1 MNFSANSHW
10 RSKGCYGSFCVRR
23 YSYISKTLKGKSGR
37 KRNDSSRRAGALHF
51 AKRLLFCCRGI
62 FQKAADM
69 RSTFSFMK
77 RCTVSVLAIHTVKT
91 QRNRLRLPADLLPA
105 VPGVGEKRKP
115 GIGQLL
121 LPVFQRRES
130 LSTRI
135 KRRRLS
141 LICRYELLEQ
151 QHVCIEL

>member
-37 KRNDSSRRAGALHF
+37 KRNDSSRRAGALQS

-69 RSTFSFMK
+69 RSTFLFMK
-77 RCTVSVLAIHTVKT
+77 KCTVSVLAIHTVKT
-91 QRNRLRLPADLLPA
+91 QRNRLRPQQIFFRLFLASEGKGSRALATFVACFSTSEISIHPDKAAPAIP
-105 VPGVGEKRKP
+105 
-115 GIGQLL
+115 
-121 LPVFQRRES
+121 
-130 LSTRI
+130 
-135 KRRRLS
+135 
-141 LICRYELLEQ
+141 ELQ
-151 QHVCIEL
+151 V

>member
-37 KRNDSSRRAGALHF
+37 KRNDSRQKSRRLCTLQSS
-51 AKRLLFCCRGI
+51 LLFCCRGI

-77 RCTVSVLAIHTVKT
+77 KCTVSVLAIHTVKT
-91 QRNRLRLPADLLPA
+91 QRNRLRPQQIFFRLFLAS
-105 VPGVGEKRKP
+105 ERKGSRHWP
-115 GIGQLL
+115 TF
-121 LPVFQRRES
+121 VACFQRRES
-130 LSTRI
+130 LFTRI

-141 LICRYELLEQ
+141 LSCRYELLEQ

>member
-69 RSTFSFMK
+69 RSTFLFMK
-77 RCTVSVLAIHTVKT
+77 KCTVSVLAIHTVKT
-91 QRNRLRLPADLLPA
+91 QRNRLRPQQIFFRLFLASEGKGSRALANFCCLFFNVGNLYP
-105 VPGVGEKRKP
+105 PG
-115 GIGQLL
+115 
-121 LPVFQRRES
+121 
-130 LSTRI
+130 
-135 KRRRLS
+135 
-141 LICRYELLEQ
+141 
-151 QHVCIEL
+151 

>member
-37 KRNDSSRRAGALHF
+37 KRNDSSRRAGALQS

-62 FQKAADM
+62 FQKAADI
-69 RSTFSFMK
+69 RSTFLFMK
-77 RCTVSVLAIHTVKT
+77 KCTVSVLAIHTVKT
-91 QRNRLRLPADLLPA
+91 QRNRLRPQQIFFRLFLASEGKGSRALANFCCLFFN
-105 VPGVGEKRKP
+105 VGN
-115 GIGQLL
+115 L
-121 LPVFQRRES
+121 

-141 LICRYELLEQ
+141 LSCRYELLDQ
-151 QHVCIEL
+151 QQVCIEL

>member
-37 KRNDSSRRAGALHF
+37 KRNDSSRRAGALQS

-77 RCTVSVLAIHTVKT
+77 KCTVSVLAIHTVKT
-91 QRNRLRLPADLLPA
+91 QRNRLRPQQIFFRLFLASEGKGSWALATFVACFSTSGISIHPDKA
-105 VPGVGEKRKP
+105 VPAIP
-115 GIGQLL
+115 
-121 LPVFQRRES
+121 
-130 LSTRI
+130 
-135 KRRRLS
+135 
-141 LICRYELLEQ
+141 ELQ
-151 QHVCIEL
+151 V